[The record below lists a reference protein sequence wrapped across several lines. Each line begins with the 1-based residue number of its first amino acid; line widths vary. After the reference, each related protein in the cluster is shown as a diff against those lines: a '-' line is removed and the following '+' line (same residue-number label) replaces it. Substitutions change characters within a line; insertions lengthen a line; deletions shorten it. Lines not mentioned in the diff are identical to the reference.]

1 MSLVAQEK
9 STPSGTVLSGPG
21 ESRALPNWFVDEQQA
36 AWDEFDRLPAPSRN
50 DQPWRFS
57 NVSLLDLS
65 PFKRSEPISDNLRN
79 QILERSR
86 ALDEV
91 SGRLVFAGDALILR
105 DVVSEKL
112 RQRGVIFQPLERAMT
127 EHTE

>member
-1 MSLVAQEK
+1 
-9 STPSGTVLSGPG
+9 
-21 ESRALPNWFVDEQQA
+21 QQA
-36 AWDEFDRLPAPSRN
+36 AWDEFDRLPVPSRN

-57 NVSLLDLS
+57 NVNLLDLS

-86 ALDEV
+86 AVDEV

-127 EHTE
+127 EHTALFRKYFMSHAATLGFARFAALHKA